1 MRSQGEDKMLHT
13 KLVVVDGLPGSGKS
27 TTGQWLKLQLDRN
40 GIAARWLHEADVSH
54 SLWWYNH
61 WDGTQYLPPDFDH
74 ISMETFIRTS
84 LEKWRNFVTLAGTAS
99 EINIVESVFFQ
110 NAVAIFLMGDVR
122 PTRLMAY
129 AHQVQTIISG
139 LNPVLIY
146 FYQADV
152 ALALRRICNLRG
164 QDFENELLMNMER
177 FPYLRRRGL
186 TGLDGVTMLWQEI
199 QKLTDLLFEEYT
211 IAKLALE
218 TSGENWSS
226 YQQQILD
233 FLGLPYI

>member
-40 GIAARWLHEADVSH
+40 GIAARWLHEADVPH
-54 SLWWYNH
+54 PLWWYNH

-110 NAVAIFLMGDVR
+110 NAVAIFLMGDAR